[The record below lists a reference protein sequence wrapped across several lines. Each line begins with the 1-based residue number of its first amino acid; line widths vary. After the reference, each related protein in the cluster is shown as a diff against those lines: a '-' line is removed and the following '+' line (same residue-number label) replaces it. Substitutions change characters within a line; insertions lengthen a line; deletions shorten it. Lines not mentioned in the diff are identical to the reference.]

1 MKIAIIGMGFVG
13 NALLNALNEDVK
25 IAKID
30 PRLNT
35 SVEDLLDF
43 GPEITFISVPTPMAN
58 ELQDLS
64 ILEEVTEQIESI
76 DLDSLLVL
84 KSTVLPNAI
93 SDLEK
98 RFKRFIYNPEFLTEK
113 NADNDFIRSPFILF
127 GGSDK
132 ESKILSSFYKKH
144 TKCETENHLFVD
156 AISASLIKYSIN
168 TYLATKVVFFN
179 QLFDIFS
186 ASGSHE
192 DWKTFTDAISNDKR
206 IGSSHMMVPG
216 HDGRKGFGGACFPK
230 DSYALYKYSKLLNV
244 EFSLLKNVI
253 DINNKIRLSYNDL
266 SEREK
271 NQNIDYDIN

>member
-35 SVEDLLDF
+35 SVEDLRDF

-132 ESKILSSFYKKH
+132 ESKILSSFYKNTPNARQK
-144 TKCETENHLFVD
+144 
-156 AISASLIKYSIN
+156 I
-168 TYLATKVVFFN
+168 TYLLM
-179 QLFDIFS
+179 LFLP
-186 ASGSHE
+186 H
-192 DWKTFTDAISNDKR
+192 
-206 IGSSHMMVPG
+206 
-216 HDGRKGFGGACFPK
+216 
-230 DSYALYKYSKLLNV
+230 L
-244 EFSLLKNVI
+244 
-253 DINNKIRLSYNDL
+253 
-266 SEREK
+266 
-271 NQNIDYDIN
+271 